1 MPITNLS
8 QDDTHQAIAQSV
20 TDAGIPTKP
29 DEVKPTSA
37 ETSINLTQDVK
48 DLGARIVNPE
58 DLESGL
64 KDIEYMMG
72 TDVMQG
78 DPTRTGES
86 KNPFKMLVGKLK
98 SIARKQDRKV
108 EEK

>member
-1 MPITNLS
+1 MPNPN
-8 QDDTHQAIAQSV
+8 QDDIHQAVAQNA

-29 DEVKPTSA
+29 EQVKPTSA
-37 ETSINLTQDVK
+37 EAPVNLTQDVK

-72 TDVMQG
+72 VDVMKG
-78 DPTRTGES
+78 DPIRTGEA

-98 SIARKQDRKV
+98 SMARKQNKQV
-108 EEK
+108 EET